1 MKWTIKRKKGVLDQ
15 IDSGAIDEIQ
25 AFQFYGTTRQELDEW
40 RRMIDKHGIKGLRV
54 TKLTKYRD
62 ME

>member
-15 IDSGAIDEIQ
+15 IDSGAIDEVK
-25 AFQFYGTTRQELDEW
+25 AFQLYGTTRQELDEW